1 MTFFV
6 YSLQFPRQCSSLQ
19 THSSQGEIQNRKRL
33 IDTCSLNSSKH
44 IYRCRHTHTLSL
56 SRDTHSLAHVHIC
69 SSLPCTHT
77 HTHTHTHAYSQLQSL
92 VARTQCGDLLP
103 VLNSLLEDRK
113 QKRVGKEGVE
123 LASRSVY
130 RETLFLKSVL
140 ANGYID
146 IGILP

>member
-1 MTFFV
+1 
-6 YSLQFPRQCSSLQ
+6 
-19 THSSQGEIQNRKRL
+19 
-33 IDTCSLNSSKH
+33 
-44 IYRCRHTHTLSL
+44 
-56 SRDTHSLAHVHIC
+56 
-69 SSLPCTHT
+69 
-77 HTHTHTHAYSQLQSL
+77 
-92 VARTQCGDLLP
+92 VACTQCGDLP

-123 LASRSVY
+123 LASQSVY